1 LILHYKKFIK
11 FLFITLIFY
20 NLISLFILF
29 APFKSLK
36 YNFWK
41 LTPYDFNFALKFPN
55 YMEDLSLLNEYN
67 RDEINSYLKKN
78 NNRNILNVNYWN
90 KRFFIDEYSKDKKN
104 DFEKS
109 FANTFLLTK
118 NNEKKNFELKKY
130 FIFNYNSFSEKGK
143 KIIIDNYN

>member
-1 LILHYKKFIK
+1 MILHFKNFIK
-11 FLFITLIFY
+11 YLFIILIFY

-29 APFKSLK
+29 APFKSVK

-41 LTPYDFNFALKFPN
+41 LTPYDYIFVLEFPN
-55 YMEDLSLLNEYN
+55 YMKNLSLLNEYN
-67 RDEINSYLKKN
+67 RDEVNSYLKKN

-118 NNEKKNFELKKY
+118 NNERKNFELKKY

>member
-1 LILHYKKFIK
+1 LILHYKKIIK

-118 NNEKKNFELKKY
+118 NNERKNFELKKY

>member
-1 LILHYKKFIK
+1 MLHFKNFIK
-11 FLFITLIFY
+11 YLFIILIFY

-29 APFKSLK
+29 APFKSVK

-41 LTPYDFNFALKFPN
+41 LTPYDYTFVLEYPN
-55 YMEDLSLLNEYN
+55 YMKDLSLLSEYN
-67 RDEINSYLKKN
+67 RDEVNSYLKKN

-90 KRFFIDEYSKDKKN
+90 KRFFIDEYSKDIKN

-118 NNEKKNFELKKY
+118 NNERKNFELKKY